1 MMTTARP
8 KGLPIGVRLR
18 RSGIWDASAGAM
30 SDEPPGACNQGSNI
44 SKLFG
49 SEQERAVA
57 SLRRQARSLEAK
69 SFRCMKVDPTIGTG
83 VLRTPSFVFF
93 LDDGRAL
100 AWFDETQPY
109 VVHPCFAD
117 LCAMHGLRAALVH
130 AA

>member
-1 MMTTARP
+1 MH
-8 KGLPIGVRLR
+8 
-18 RSGIWDASAGAM
+18 GIWDALRGAM
-30 SDEPPGACNQGSNI
+30 SDEPPGSSQSSNL
-44 SKLFG
+44 SNLFG
-49 SEQERAVA
+49 SDQERAVA
-57 SLRRQARSLEAK
+57 ALRRQARSLEAK
-69 SFRCMKVDPTIGTG
+69 SFRCIKVDPTIGTG

-100 AWFDETQPY
+100 AWFDETHPY